1 MRISKPLAA
10 VVLALVASARAARA
24 ETVDVTS
31 TTMLRLE
38 QQTRGGQPLQE
49 PELVDVAPIFEVLSI
64 SARDVRN
71 PIADDLTLVAQTW
84 GSVDLGELRWD
95 NGTSSDFTGDVAAL
109 DVQGK
114 FANRH
119 LLVRATIPGRGASWR
134 SSTPCPS
141 SPCCSPARVAS
152 RSTPGWGRCGRP
164 TRAAA
169 LASPTGVP
177 GASRA

>member
-64 SARDVRN
+64 SARDVKN

-84 GSVDLGELRWD
+84 GSVDLGDLRWD
-95 NGTSSDFTGDVAAL
+95 NGTTSDFTGDVTAL
-109 DVQGK
+109 YLQGK
-114 FANRH
+114 FANRR
-119 LLVRATIPGRGASWR
+119 LGAFLVVLHVVR
-134 SSTPCPS
+134 
-141 SPCCSPARVAS
+141 
-152 RSTPGWGRCGRP
+152 
-164 TRAAA
+164 
-169 LASPTGVP
+169 
-177 GASRA
+177 